1 MDRAASIALDKIIQE
16 YDPLYRKMEKNLN
29 PRRME
34 HVLGCAREAG
44 DLADCYGQS
53 VEKAVL
59 AGLFH
64 DFFRELSGDEIL
76 SLAKNLKV
84 KVGKFGKRFPKVLH
98 GPVAAAYLRKEG
110 LIRDPEIL
118 EGIACHT
125 LGEKDMGPVA
135 KIVFMADAL
144 EPGRSYPGVEELRQ
158 KVRKMELDR
167 AFALVLKQQI
177 LDMVGKGKA
186 LSKATVRAYNQ
197 LEGQE

>member
-1 MDRAASIALDKIIQE
+1 MDNDASVTLDKLRKE
-16 YDPLYRKMEKNLN
+16 YSELFRNMEKKLT
-29 PRRME
+29 RQRME
-34 HVLGCAREAG
+34 HILGCAQEAG
-44 DLADCYGQS
+44 SLAACFGQS

-64 DFFRELSGDEIL
+64 DYYRELSGEEA
-76 SLAKNLKV
+76 LALARLLKV
-84 KVGKFGKRFPKVLH
+84 KPGKFGKRFPKVLH
-98 GPVAAAYLRKEG
+98 GPVAAAYFKQEG

-125 LGEKDMGPVA
+125 LGEEGMGPVA

-144 EPGRSYPGVEELRQ
+144 EPGRSYPGVEAQREQ
-158 KVRKMELDR
+158 VRKSDLDR

-197 LEGQE
+197 LEEQE